1 MSPSRKKSKRRAI
14 VDDVLE
20 WMQTGLDW
28 GSNIN
33 SVVPI
38 PAYGLIA
45 PVLSALIKQ
54 IAVRMACSFTYRLY
68 RSSFSVQAART
79 NKRAAADVL
88 EKIQTLANI
97 IGDSRE
103 ELVSRIAPLLMEDQ
117 QTVHGGVPEKPSF
130 QDPFD
135 EFLKYVLLVGVIP
148 QRTYLRF

>member
-1 MSPSRKKSKRRAI
+1 MPSSRNKPESRAVI
-14 VDDVLE
+14 DEILE
-20 WMQTGLDW
+20 WAQTGLGW

-54 IAVRMACSFTYRLY
+54 IAVCMACSFTYCLD

-79 NKRAAADVL
+79 NKRDAAEVL
-88 EKIQTLANI
+88 IKIQTLANI
-97 IGDSRE
+97 IGESRK
-103 ELVSRIAPLLMEDQ
+103 ELVGRIEPLSTADQ
-117 QTVHGGVPEKPSF
+117 QTVHGGLSKKPSF

-135 EFLKYVLLVGVIP
+135 EFLKYVLTH
-148 QRTYLRF
+148 QSDSTTNMWF